1 MPDNEQPLSCLA
13 RNFDRPYWRECGKLK
28 KERIMIKNI
37 YFKMKLLLR
46 KMFNKDHY
54 YTIAPDDIMGK
65 QRYKL
70 FRTFTLAGAVISLM
84 VCMQAY
90 TDYNMSGILPASVAL
105 MFPIYI
111 LNYVFLQKHHNT
123 KLAYMVAI
131 LSTFLV
137 LHFVSYFSGGI
148 RNSGM
153 IYYGAVILCT
163 FMLLGSRYGRII
175 GALTF
180 LNLIYFYFITVQDT
194 GLVTNV
200 LKGEALDNDFL
211 VSGLL
216 GIFFIAAQSNYLESS
231 KNIVIQSITAAHEEL
246 AEKAVELK
254 KLSLVAS
261 KTENAVIITDNRNNV
276 EWVNDG
282 FTRLTGYTL
291 QEVMGKDQ
299 NILLSGAK
307 SDKDVFGKMIETL
320 SKKSAFSGELLQ
332 YKKNGSTF
340 WAQISVTPIIEEDGI
355 ITKYIYIESDITE
368 RKEAEEKM
376 AEFMEDLQKT
386 NKELDQFAYVVSH
399 DLKAPLRAI
408 GNLSSWIEEDLGEAL
423 KDDVRE
429 NFEILKGRVERME
442 NLINGILDYSRATR
456 RSGEESIVPVE
467 LLIKDTLELL
477 SPPSNFKIDLDD
489 DLPLVYTERTKL
501 QQVFANLISNS
512 IKHNDKA
519 EGNVHISATETN
531 DWYEF
536 TVADNG
542 PGIDK
547 LYHDKIFVIFQV
559 LQARDQKENTGVGL
573 AIVKKIIDE
582 MEGTIRIESDLGQGA
597 KFIFTWPKKPQ
608 PIDTNVVVPL
618 SGYKAA

>member
-1 MPDNEQPLSCLA
+1 MKHL
-13 RNFDRPYWRECGKLK
+13 
-28 KERIMIKNI
+28 
-37 YFKMKLLLR
+37 YFQIKLLLR
-46 KMFNKDHY
+46 RMFNKDHY

-70 FRTFTLAGAVISLM
+70 FRTFTFAGAIISLM
-84 VCMQAY
+84 VSMQAY
-90 TDYNMSGILPASVAL
+90 TDYHMSGIVPASVAI
-105 MFPIYI
+105 MFPVYI
-111 LNYVFLQKHHNT
+111 LNYLLLQKHHNT
-123 KLAYMVAI
+123 KFAYIIVV
-131 LSTFLV
+131 LSTMLV
-137 LHFVSYFSGGI
+137 LHFTSYFSGGI
-148 RNSGM
+148 QNSSV
-153 IYYGAVILCT
+153 IYQGAVILCA
-163 FMLLGSRYGRII
+163 FMLLGSRIGRMI
-175 GALTF
+175 GILS
-180 LNLIYFYFITVQDT
+180 LVNLIYFYFITVNNTSID
-194 GLVTNV
+194 GVKMVTTV
-200 LKGEALDNDFL
+200 LSGEALNNDFL

-246 AEKAVELK
+246 REKAIELK

-261 KTENAVIITDNRNNV
+261 KTENAVIITDYKNNV

-291 QEVMGKDQ
+291 NDVIGKDQ
-299 NILLSGAK
+299 NIMLSGAK
-307 SDKDVFGKMIETL
+307 TDKDTFGKMMETIT
-320 SKKSAFSGELLQ
+320 SKSAYSGELLQ
-332 YKKNGSTF
+332 YRKNGSTY
-340 WAQISVTPIIEEDGI
+340 WVQTSITPIIEEDGI
-355 ITKYIYIESDITE
+355 VSKYIYIESDITE

-376 AEFMEDLQKT
+376 AEYMEDLQKT

-423 KDDVRE
+423 KDDVRD

-456 RSGEESIVPVE
+456 RAGEESIVPVE
-467 LLIKDTLELL
+467 LLIKDTIELL
-477 SPPSNFKIDLDD
+477 SPPANIKIEMDD
-489 DLPLVYTERTKL
+489 DLPMVYTERTKL

-519 EGNVHISATETN
+519 EGIVKITSSETN
-531 DWYEF
+531 DFYEF
-536 TVADNG
+536 AIEDNG

-582 MEGTIRIESDLGQGA
+582 MEATIRIESDLGKGA

-608 PIDTNVVVPL
+608 PIDQDMIVPI
-618 SGYKAA
+618 SGYRAA